1 MAVTHPVCRVFRCSR
16 QAELYLYL
24 RQDLEPEVLP
34 EALRQRLGQ
43 LAVVMTLTLSPERAL
58 ARVDAARVR
67 AAMAEPGYFVQ
78 LPPQGQIDAHLH
90 QGD

>member
-1 MAVTHPVCRVFRCSR
+1 MAGTDPVCRVFRCSR

-34 EALRQRLGQ
+34 EALRQRLGR
-43 LAVVMTLTLSPERAL
+43 LEVVMQLTLAADRPL
-58 ARVDAARVR
+58 ARVDIARVR

-78 LPPQGQIDAHLH
+78 MPPQGRIDAHL
-90 QGD
+90 QDGD